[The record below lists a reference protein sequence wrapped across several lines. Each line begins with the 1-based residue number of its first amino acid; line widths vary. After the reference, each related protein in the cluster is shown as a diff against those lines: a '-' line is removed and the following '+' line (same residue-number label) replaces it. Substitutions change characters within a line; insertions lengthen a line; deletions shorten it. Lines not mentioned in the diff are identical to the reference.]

1 MNIIWFLNHWV
12 KAYFNIAHLM
22 LKLMYGVKQLYFQKY
37 INHLITSEVTC
48 FYNEKPTKKLSN
60 YVLKQKVLS
69 SLVNKWSIYI

>member
-1 MNIIWFLNHWV
+1 
-12 KAYFNIAHLM
+12 M

-69 SLVNKWSIYI
+69 SLVNK